1 LTGIA
6 IGGPLRT
13 TKGELNMTY
22 KRIAALGLVLLLS
35 TSLAGAQ
42 EPDNPRDPELN
53 FEHLWKALD
62 LYYAQFDVKKVDWD
76 ALYNVYRPQVTPDVT
91 DDQLLDI
98 MLAMLHHLNDAHVC
112 IDNGSGRICAGLVD
126 ELARDDFSL
135 DLVTSTYLKGATST
149 ALGGSFTYGWLTPGI
164 GYLHIAD
171 FKDGDEETATAIDE
185 VLEVFA
191 TADAMI
197 LDVRSNP
204 GGRGRV
210 AELVAGRFADRK
222 RHYMRSQVRY
232 GEGHHDF
239 GPVCYWNV
247 EPLGPVQ
254 FTQPTVLLTHR
265 FTESAADE
273 FTLAMRVLP
282 HVTVVGDLT
291 AGAFSSQFPERLPN
305 GWILWLAY
313 CVIRDLNGVCW
324 DGIGV
329 PPDLRIKNTKA
340 DIDAGRDRVLDFAIR
355 LLQDG
360 SLQPQDEAGSLVDLR
375 TSIVGEYAENV
386 ETHGLESAV
395 ASLEKA
401 LADDTG
407 EYFLTVAET
416 MQLTQRYLQAEKYD
430 EAIPILKAC
439 RERYPRFASTYAML
453 VKAYLG
459 VGDADAAAAVLA
471 ESESVKA
478 IWPFEE
484 NMIAEA
490 KAAFLKHERGSA
502 ADVIGRAIADGGIE
516 EAREALERLLPPRED
531 GPIFDEN
538 DFNRLGYGLV
548 ENGDLEAAIFVFETN
563 TRMNPDSWN
572 AYDSLGE
579 ALMNAGRKEL
589 AIENYQRSLELNPG
603 NKNAKSMLK
612 TLQESN

>member
-1 LTGIA
+1 MICRQVVTL
-6 IGGPLRT
+6 
-13 TKGELNMTY
+13 
-22 KRIAALGLVLLLS
+22 ALILLLS
-35 TSLAGAQ
+35 TGVAGGQ

-53 FEHLWKALD
+53 FEHLWRTLD

-76 ALYNVYRPQVTPDVT
+76 ALYNVYRPQVTADIT

-98 MLAMLHHLNDAHVC
+98 MLAMLRHLNDAHVC
-112 IDNGSGRICAGLVD
+112 IDNGSDRICAGLVD
-126 ELARDDFSL
+126 ELTRDEFSL
-135 DLVTSTYLKGATST
+135 DLVTSTYLEGMAST
-149 ALGGSFTYGWLTPGI
+149 ALGGSFTYGWLTPEI

-171 FKDGDEETATAIDE
+171 FKDGDDETAAAIDE
-185 VLEVFA
+185 VLEMFA
-191 TADAMI
+191 TADAMVI
-197 LDVRSNP
+197 DVRNNP

-210 AELVAGRFADRK
+210 AELVAGRFADCR

-239 GPVCYWNV
+239 GPVCYSNV
-247 EPLGPVQ
+247 EPLGSVQ
-254 FTQPTVLLTHR
+254 FTRSTILLTHR

-313 CVIRDLNGVCW
+313 RVIRDHNGVCW

-329 PPDLRIKNTKA
+329 TPDLRIKNTRA
-340 DIDAGRDRVLDFAIR
+340 DIDTGSDRVLDFAIR
-355 LLQDG
+355 LLQSG
-360 SLQPQDEAGSLVDLR
+360 NLQPQDEAGSLVDLR
-375 TSIVGEYAENV
+375 TSVVGEYAKNV
-386 ETHGLESAV
+386 ETHGFEKAV

-407 EYFLTVAET
+407 KYFLTVDET
-416 MQLTQRYLQAEKYD
+416 MQSATRYLRAGKYD

-453 VKAYLG
+453 AQAYLG

-478 IWPFEE
+478 MWSIEE
-484 NMIAEA
+484 TMIAEA
-490 KAAFLKHERGSA
+490 KAAFLKHEWGSA
-502 ADVIGRAIADGGIE
+502 ADIIAQAIAEGGIE
-516 EAREALERLLPPRED
+516 EARRALERLLPPRED
-531 GPIFDEN
+531 GPVFDEN
-538 DFNRLGYGLV
+538 DFIRLGYGLM
-548 ENGDLEAAIFVFETN
+548 ENGDLEAAVFVFETN
-563 TRMNPDSWN
+563 IRMNPDSWN

-579 ALMNAGRKEL
+579 ALMNAGRRKP

-612 TLQESN
+612 TLQEKN